1 MSVFNNNTD
10 NNVNNN
16 ADNNVDV
23 QQVLDDMNL
32 YIHNKWG
39 CQTKT
44 YFSQKLQTKLNNIK
58 ESLQPTICLTQEN
71 INDGHLRTI
80 SECTWITSLE
90 LYDCICLTGK
100 LDFLKNLT
108 ALRYLHL
115 PFSNLC
121 NDDIKIIDHLPNLI
135 YLDLH
140 CNPDLT
146 IDIENYIQIHP
157 TLSTYRL
164 EYLNNVTVDKHIL

>member
-1 MSVFNNNTD
+1 MFNTKNT
-10 NNVNNN
+10 N
-16 ADNNVDV
+16 
-23 QQVLDDMNL
+23 
-32 YIHNKWG
+32 
-39 CQTKT
+39 
-44 YFSQKLQTKLNNIK
+44 
-58 ESLQPTICLTQEN
+58 E
-71 INDGHLRTI
+71 GHLRTI
-80 SECTWITSLE
+80 SECTWVTSLE
-90 LYDCICLTGK
+90 LYDCVSLRGK

-121 NDDIKIIDHLPNLI
+121 DDDIEIIKHLPNLL

-146 IDIENYIQIHP
+146 INIENYIRIHP

-164 EYLNNVTVDKHIL
+164 QYLNEITVNKNF

>member
-1 MSVFNNNTD
+1 MSVFNNVN

-16 ADNNVDV
+16 NVDNV
-23 QQVLDDMNL
+23 QQILDDMNA

-39 CQTKT
+39 NKCQTET
-44 YFSQKLQTKLNNIK
+44 YFSHVLHTRLNNIK
-58 ESLQPTICLTQEN
+58 ESLQTTICLTQEN
-71 INDGHLRTI
+71 INEGHLRTI

-90 LYDCICLTGK
+90 LYDCICLIGK

-121 NDDIKIIDHLPNLI
+121 NDDIEIIKYLPNLI

-146 IDIENYIQIHP
+146 VDIENYIQIHP

-164 EYLNNVTVDKHIL
+164 EYLNNITVDKNIL